1 MRQFLHRR
9 ILAAVAHGLMKT
21 QLIPLRVT
29 LPTFIL
35 PGLLRNTSVSP
46 FRVVSFVRIDSGIL

>member
-1 MRQFLHRR
+1 
-9 ILAAVAHGLMKT
+9 MKT

-46 FRVVSFVRIDSGIL
+46 FRVVSFVRIDSGMLPASMVWPPSLMGNLR